1 MTFRA
6 IIVGAGISGICA
18 GVRLRQAGY
27 DVVILEKASSIG
39 GTWRDNVYPGAACDV
54 PSHLYSFSFF
64 PKSDWSRTYAYQDEI
79 LRYLETCVES
89 FDLGTSIRFSSEVIA
104 AKYDEAEKCWSVEL
118 ADGRTERANFLI
130 WACGQLH
137 RPNIPNFA
145 GAEEFEGEIM
155 HSAQWRR
162 DVPLEGRTVA
172 IVGNAASGVQ
182 IASAIADQVGRLIIF
197 QRTPNWIMPRVG
209 GRYRDF
215 QKRLFGWFPPLR
227 RLRRYSQFWQQ
238 EALIFA
244 FRRDS
249 LASRALT
256 LLAQGFMRRKI
267 GKELMFDALTP
278 DYPIGCKRILLS
290 NSYLKLFRRD
300 NVVLETGRIERF
312 SANGI
317 IVSGGGMYKT
327 EVVVL
332 ATGFKAADLL
342 ANISV
347 KGASGRELRDEWA
360 DGPQAHLGLTVP
372 EFPNMFILYGPN
384 TGLGHNS
391 MIFMIE
397 CQVNH
402 ICKLAELM
410 SGRGYK
416 AVEGRQSACDESNM
430 KLQKRALDT
439 AWAGS
444 CASWYKSEN
453 GRLTAIWPYSAVR
466 YWLRT
471 RQPAEREYRFD

>member
-6 IIVGAGISGICA
+6 VIVGAGISGICA
-18 GVRLRQAGY
+18 GIRLREAGY

-64 PKSDWSRTYAYQDEI
+64 PKSDWSRTYASQDEI
-79 LRYLETCVES
+79 LRYLETCVEKH
-89 FDLGTSIRFSSEVIA
+89 DLGRSIRFSSEVIG
-104 AKYDEAEKCWSVEL
+104 AKYDEEKKCWSVEL
-118 ADGRTERANFLI
+118 ADGRTEQANFLI

-137 RPNIPNFA
+137 RPNIPKFE
-145 GAEEFEGEIM
+145 GFEEFQGEIM
-155 HSAQWRR
+155 HSAQWQR
-162 DVPLEGRTVA
+162 DTSLEGSTVA
-172 IVGNAASGVQ
+172 LVGNAASGIQ
-182 IASAIADQVGRLIIF
+182 IAGAIADQVGRLIIL

-215 QKRLFGWFPPLR
+215 QKRLFGWVPPFR
-227 RLRRYSQFWQQ
+227 WLRRYSQFWQQ

-244 FRRDS
+244 FRRNS

-256 LLAQGFMRRKI
+256 LLAQKFMRRKI
-267 GKELMFDALTP
+267 GNEQMFDTLTP

-290 NSYLKLFRRD
+290 NSYLKLFQRD
-300 NVVLETGRIERF
+300 NVVLETGGIDGF

-317 IVSGGGMYKT
+317 CLAGGRKLDT
-327 EVVVL
+327 DVVVL
-332 ATGFKAADLL
+332 ATGFRATEMLTHIPIA
-342 ANISV
+342 
-347 KGASGRELRDEWA
+347 GTGGRMLQDEWA
-360 DGPQAHLGLTVP
+360 DGAYAHLGLTVP
-372 EFPNMFILYGPN
+372 GFPNMFILYGPN

-402 ICKLAELM
+402 VRKLAKLM
-410 SGRGYK
+410 NGRGLRS
-416 AVEGRQSACDESNM
+416 VEARQSACDQSNR
-430 KLQKRALDT
+430 KLQERALNT
-439 AWAGS
+439 AWAGA
-444 CASWYKSEN
+444 CTSWYKTEN
-453 GRLTAIWPYSAVR
+453 GRLTGIWPYSAVR

-471 RQPAEREYRFD
+471 RWPLEREYRFD